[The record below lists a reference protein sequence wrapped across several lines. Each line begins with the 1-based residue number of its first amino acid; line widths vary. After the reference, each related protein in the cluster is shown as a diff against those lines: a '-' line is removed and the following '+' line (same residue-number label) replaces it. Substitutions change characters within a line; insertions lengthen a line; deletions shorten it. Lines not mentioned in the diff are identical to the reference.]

1 MRVCRVVGL
10 ALAGALAFSAP
21 PVSAS
26 GSARSIV
33 RIREGLNGWNKIHFI
48 CSLLGCQVGGSLD
61 TLPGETGDSSLF
73 LVYGL
78 PDFLTPGVLGI
89 EAIER
94 DLPVQVEDAQSGWGS
109 TQATAG
115 VLDGLSDRTP
125 AAYYGTTAWRSYLDQ
140 PAAEIVRVRETHCV
154 LGTTGSAIVAVIDTG
169 VDRSHPT
176 LQGVLTEGYD
186 FTRGREGGDE
196 KADVNQATAGVL
208 DGIYGVNQATAAAL
222 DQATAGVL
230 DDTDFS
236 HFGHGTMV
244 AGVVHLVAPTSR
256 IMPLKAF
263 GANGEGYT
271 SDIIRAVRFAAARG
285 AKVVNM
291 SFSRATPSPELKRAL
306 DQAAGRGLI
315 LVASAGNDG
324 QSAAKYPA
332 AHSNVMSV
340 ASTANDDT
348 RSTFSNY
355 GPTVWVAAPGEAVL
369 TTYPWGTFAAA
380 WGTSFSTPMVAGA
393 AALVGGMDPDSTQ
406 AQVSGAIAN
415 AHNLTPELGHG
426 RLDVVQA
433 VEAGRNM
440 WPEAPSGPV
449 PDSCGTSAQDWT
461 TDF

>member
-1 MRVCRVVGL
+1 
-10 ALAGALAFSAP
+10 
-21 PVSAS
+21 
-26 GSARSIV
+26 
-33 RIREGLNGWNKIHFI
+33 
-48 CSLLGCQVGGSLD
+48 
-61 TLPGETGDSSLF
+61 
-73 LVYGL
+73 
-78 PDFLTPGVLGI
+78 
-89 EAIER
+89 
-94 DLPVQVEDAQSGWGS
+94 
-109 TQATAG
+109 
-115 VLDGLSDRTP
+115 
-125 AAYYGTTAWRSYLDQ
+125 
-140 PAAEIVRVRETHCV
+140 
-154 LGTTGSAIVAVIDTG
+154 
-169 VDRSHPT
+169 
-176 LQGVLTEGYD
+176 
-186 FTRGREGGDE
+186 
-196 KADVNQATAGVL
+196 
-208 DGIYGVNQATAAAL
+208 
-222 DQATAGVL
+222 
-230 DDTDFS
+230 
-236 HFGHGTMV
+236 
-244 AGVVHLVAPTSR
+244 
-256 IMPLKAF
+256 
-263 GANGEGYT
+263 
-271 SDIIRAVRFAAARG
+271 
-285 AKVVNM
+285 M